1 MKNIDRLKI
10 LTSEELAMLLVS
22 VCAETPVEFCTEV
35 CGEKDCAIADRC
47 QYEGVE
53 GETRAWTE
61 WLEHEESRTT
71 AENLQAAAGADD
83 GQKGKGI

>member
-1 MKNIDRLKI
+1 MKNIDRVKS

-35 CGEKDCAIADRC
+35 CKEKDCVQVDRC
-47 QYEGVE
+47 HYKGIE

-61 WLEHEESRTT
+61 WLEHDESRTT